1 MMRRTRSVGFT
12 LVEVLVAIGL
22 MAAMALVCWR
32 ALSFVANQ
40 RSAIEQD
47 SLEIAQLLRAFSQLE
62 SDVDERLPDIAM
74 PARATAAELPLSITL
89 GGTARGSQLEILR
102 TVAEAS
108 GTSRALHVVYR
119 LTPAGLV
126 RSTNSGEVLLLP
138 KAAGFTVRLYAG
150 GFWVEP
156 TDERRVRP
164 IVRATALEVAVD
176 DGSGGRYLK
185 VLAL

>member
-1 MMRRTRSVGFT
+1 MTTARMRSPGFT
-12 LVEVLVAIGL
+12 LIEVLVAISL

-40 RSAIEQD
+40 RSAIEEN

-74 PARATAAELPLSITL
+74 PPRATAAELPLSITL
-89 GGTARGSQLEILR
+89 GGGRGSRIAILR

-119 LTPAGLV
+119 LTPEGLV
-126 RSTNSGEVLLLP
+126 RATGSGDVLLLP
-138 KAAGFTVRLYAG
+138 KAASFTVRLYAG

-164 IVRATALEVAVD
+164 IVRATALELAID
-176 DGSGGRYLK
+176 DRSGGRYVK